1 MLRGARPG
9 TTRAAILPRLASG
22 RGCGPD
28 RRLAAICG
36 GADGGRLLSVDPNVG
51 SDKAMAPEDEEVSTC
66 VSLPTSVINPSC
78 VSREVPVEVAA
89 GASSESL
96 SLSDMIG

>member
-36 GADGGRLLSVDPNVG
+36 GADGGRLLSDPNVG
-51 SDKAMAPEDEEVSTC
+51 SDRAMLPDDEEVSTW
-66 VSLPTSVINPSC
+66 VVLPTSVINPIV
-78 VSREVPVEVAA
+78 VSRLVPVEVAA
-89 GASSESL
+89 GASSKSL
-96 SLSDMIG
+96 SLSDTIG